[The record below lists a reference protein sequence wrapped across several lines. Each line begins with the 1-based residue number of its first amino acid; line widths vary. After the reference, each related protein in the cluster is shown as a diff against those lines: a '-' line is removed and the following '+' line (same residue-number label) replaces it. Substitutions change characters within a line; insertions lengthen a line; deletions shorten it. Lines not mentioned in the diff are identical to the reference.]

1 MVLKRKSS
9 VHATCIDPKKTSGPK
24 KAPTKADLQEDLKMT
39 KSNLKM
45 TKELN
50 DALLEEVKEN
60 EVKMDALEAR
70 NKKKDNVI
78 ALLEERVNH

>member
-39 KSNLKM
+39 KSNLKT
-45 TKELN
+45 TKDLN
-50 DALLEEVKEN
+50 DALLEEVKE
-60 EVKMDALEAR
+60 K
-70 NKKKDNVI
+70 
-78 ALLEERVNH
+78 